1 MHTDKVLADAMQC
14 KVIGIGKEYP
24 LPVCGFPPVLE
35 KNSIH
40 LWSAWYDDLDCHFRV
55 LSSVISRKEHG
66 TASTFRKSADAK
78 KYVIRRGIVR
88 SILAHYTHH
97 TPEMI
102 LFITGKNGKPE
113 LDPQGAYA
121 DVSFSLSHT
130 GEMMLIGVTKK
141 RRIGV
146 DVIKMDP
153 GYRFYDSAE
162 YMMTPAEKV
171 FLKSIEP
178 SLRYQIFF
186 RIWAIKEAILKATGS
201 TLALMGKTDLSA
213 IIQELLSSPEYS
225 MKYLD
230 NHPPFFIWQ
239 FTCGSGYYGA
249 IAADASNPLEGDT
262 AIQRLRYE

>member
-1 MHTDKVLADAMQC
+1 
-14 KVIGIGKEYP
+14 
-24 LPVCGFPPVLE
+24 
-35 KNSIH
+35 
-40 LWSAWYDDLDCHFRV
+40 
-55 LSSVISRKEHG
+55 
-66 TASTFRKSADAK
+66 
-78 KYVIRRGIVR
+78 
-88 SILAHYTHH
+88 
-97 TPEMI
+97 
-102 LFITGKNGKPE
+102 
-113 LDPQGAYA
+113 
-121 DVSFSLSHT
+121 
-130 GEMMLIGVTKK
+130 
-141 RRIGV
+141 
-146 DVIKMDP
+146 MDP
-153 GYRFYDSAE
+153 GYRFHDSAE

-171 FLKSIEP
+171 FLKSVEP
-178 SLRYQIFF
+178 SLRYQVFF